1 MEKFIQLMRKTY
13 LRQKKMLEEDPGRY
27 YLENT
32 PRGFPVTPYRPIE
45 QVLRDLKPIV
55 GVADAQRA

>member
-1 MEKFIQLMRKTY
+1 MDQFIQRMRERY

-32 PRGFPVTPYRPIE
+32 PLGFPVTPYRPVE

-55 GVADAQRA
+55 QEEK